1 MVAKNTKLYTGTR
14 CCVLFYNGAL
24 LISVYIVSY
33 WIIEYTVLPVTA
45 TMQNSTYDKGPD
57 IYLRIIDEPVFW
69 LVLAVLGFA
78 LSTVITVANFMV
90 IATIY
95 RDPKKSLRTPP
106 CLLIANLGSS
116 DLLVGLCVVSLV
128 AFRDVYR
135 SLQQQ
140 VPLPLSVG
148 IFVTYV
154 LCTTLF
160 VSSATMIAL
169 SLTCFV
175 AINSP
180 MQYKTKITKK
190 RASIFIIVIWV
201 VSALICFLPA
211 TKVPEQTY
219 LLIYIHT
226 HISVPALFLMVIY
239 AKGFRALARR
249 RRELQHSGHTSD
261 ESNKR
266 ALERERN
273 MAVTVIIILA
283 IFYITYLPQFI
294 MIHVTHF
301 CSSCEISEDSITFHK
316 VDVISS
322 RFVFLNSALNPFVY
336 AWRMPKYR
344 QALNSCWKALKEK
357 LRFRSQRVEVGPLFV
372 FSRRNVRGSTTTVST
387 WLTLDGKT
395 IVKLPLDE
403 RSTPK
408 AYTKAA
414 EKSAQKYVLVAECP
428 AFLSNWLDLTLKFSE
443 LLQKSPR
450 NADSIW
456 ALLICSN
463 GIWVSPFI
471 SRHTILT
478 SEPTS

>member
-1 MVAKNTKLYTGTR
+1 
-14 CCVLFYNGAL
+14 
-24 LISVYIVSY
+24 
-33 WIIEYTVLPVTA
+33 
-45 TMQNSTYDKGPD
+45 MQNSTYDKGLD

-69 LVLAVLGFA
+69 LVLAVVGFA
-78 LSTVITVANFMV
+78 LSAVIAVANLIV

-95 RDPKKSLRTPP
+95 RDPQKSLRTPP

-116 DLLVGLCVVSLV
+116 DFLVGLCVVSLV

-148 IFVTYV
+148 IFVAYV

-190 RASIFIIVIWV
+190 RACIFIIVIWV

-249 RRELQHSGHTSD
+249 RRELQQNGHTSD

-294 MIHVTHF
+294 MIHVTRF

-344 QALNSCWKALKEK
+344 RALNSCWKAFKEK
-357 LRFRSQRVEVGPLFV
+357 LRLRSQRVEVEPMFV
-372 FSRRNVRGSTTTVST
+372 LSRRNVRPESTVST
-387 WLTLDGKT
+387 
-395 IVKLPLDE
+395 
-403 RSTPK
+403 
-408 AYTKAA
+408 
-414 EKSAQKYVLVAECP
+414 
-428 AFLSNWLDLTLKFSE
+428 
-443 LLQKSPR
+443 
-450 NADSIW
+450 
-456 ALLICSN
+456 
-463 GIWVSPFI
+463 
-471 SRHTILT
+471 
-478 SEPTS
+478 